1 MILVA
6 GRDPA
11 LLEGVAQ
18 ALAALGHPITIA
30 NSLDE
35 ARDGAPAQGF
45 DVAVVQRTLL
55 EDAAPVPLRAGGVLV
70 LFRSVAER
78 STRATLSPGLAR
90 LLLAEVEL
98 PLERHRLIALIRAT
112 LMRMRTADR
121 PDAEP
126 PNNGGGEHAPRGV

>member
-1 MILVA
+1 VILVA

-30 NSLDE
+30 NSLEE
-35 ARDGAPAQGF
+35 ARDGAPAEGV

-55 EDAAPVPLRAGGVLV
+55 EDAAPVPLRPGGVLV

-98 PLERHRLIALIRAT
+98 PLERHRLVALIRAT
-112 LMRMRTADR
+112 LTRMRSVDR

-126 PNNGGGEHAPRGV
+126 PNNGGEHAPRGV

>member
-1 MILVA
+1 MILVT

-11 LLEGVAQ
+11 LLEGVSQ
-18 ALAALGHPITIA
+18 ALAALGHPITVA
-30 NSLDE
+30 NSLEE
-35 ARDGAPAQGF
+35 ARDGAPTHGF

-70 LFRSVAER
+70 LFRSASER
-78 STRATLSPGLAR
+78 TTRATLSPGLAR

-112 LMRMRTADR
+112 LARMRAAER
-121 PDAEP
+121 PDADP
-126 PNNGGGEHAPRGV
+126 PERAPPAG